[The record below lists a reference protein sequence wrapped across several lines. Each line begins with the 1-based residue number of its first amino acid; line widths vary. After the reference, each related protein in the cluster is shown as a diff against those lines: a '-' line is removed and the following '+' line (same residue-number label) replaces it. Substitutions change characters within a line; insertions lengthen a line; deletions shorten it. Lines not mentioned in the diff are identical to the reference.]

1 MKGFVVTILGLN
13 KDRSVLFLI
22 LSWDLRL
29 ALQETRTRTAIIL
42 SDSESV
48 NSTVQKVNKLQRR
61 SVSDKTQKLQI
72 FKWWKWKKIRRE
84 SIGHKKQAKV
94 IRVSSILSNLV
105 LQQNP
110 DLNWRTEHLLI
121 LKNIVFSFAIYGL
134 NSEWKS
140 DKWSVRS

>member
-13 KDRSVLFLI
+13 KDRSVLF

-94 IRVSSILSNLV
+94 ITLV
-105 LQQNP
+105 YLINVP
-110 DLNWRTEHLLI
+110 GHFHFFRPIFHPGHPYLIPGRLLI
-121 LKNIVFSFAIYGL
+121 FEHFASKEI
-134 NSEWKS
+134 KI
-140 DKWSVRS
+140 